1 MQYAEILPSAINFL
15 NKKFGNLM
23 GGGKF
28 VDRKIIKY

>member
-1 MQYAEILPSAINFL
+1 MQYAEISPSAINFL

-28 VDRKIIKY
+28 VV

>member
-23 GGGKF
+23 GGKF